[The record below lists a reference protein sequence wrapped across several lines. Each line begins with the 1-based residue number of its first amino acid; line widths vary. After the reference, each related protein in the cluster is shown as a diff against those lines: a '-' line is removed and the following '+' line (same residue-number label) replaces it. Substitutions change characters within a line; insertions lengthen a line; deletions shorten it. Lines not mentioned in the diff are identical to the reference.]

1 MSHATNVTPADYES
15 TRETNMRR
23 SSNLLLAALLAVSLP
38 GAAAAQGLVQ
48 ITPKIGGW
56 YQSES
61 VQEID
66 DGAREVQR
74 TGSTNLALGANVE
87 IGLPGSPVG
96 IRGDLSLGTNATV
109 TRSTIEGDEEMEATV
124 LALAGDAVFRP
135 LSFLPF
141 VDPYALIGAGFTSTS
156 FEDEDAQQLFGID
169 DLPDDREFAL
179 HAGVG
184 TDVSLGGIRL
194 QVEATDYIVGLTSD
208 SETGHDVFFTAG
220 LGFDLF

>member
-1 MSHATNVTPADYES
+1 MRH
-15 TRETNMRR
+15 TRY
-23 SSNLLLAALLAVSLP
+23 LVLAALLALSLP
-38 GAAAAQGLVQ
+38 ATASAQGLLQ

-66 DGAREVQR
+66 DGARQVER

-87 IGLPGSPVG
+87 VGLPGSPIG
-96 IRGDLSLGTNATV
+96 LRGDLSLGTNATV
-109 TRSTIEGDEEMEATV
+109 TTSGVEGEVDATV

-156 FEDEDAQQLFGID
+156 FDEDAVSGIPGID

-184 TDVSLGGIRL
+184 TDVMLGGVRL
-194 QVEATDYIVGLTSD
+194 QAEVTDYIVGLASD